1 MCLHSFHPT
10 NILLVYAVWCCPGVL
25 PYRKHLTQLVQEQ
38 LKQPAAQPASQ
49 QKSRVAF
56 VRSHPLPI
64 DASCCSEADAAD
76 AIRTAAAAA
85 DAAVEDDAAASSED
99 AASSSA
105 GKHLQEQQQF
115 EIEQLQQ
122 VSMAL

>member
-1 MCLHSFHPT
+1 MQF
-10 NILLVYAVWCCPGVL
+10 
-25 PYRKHLTQLVQEQ
+25 VQEQ
-38 LKQPAAQPASQ
+38 LKQPAATPANQ

-64 DASCCSEADAAD
+64 DASCCSEAAAD
-76 AIRTAAAAA
+76 AIRAAAAAA
-85 DAAVEDDAAASSED
+85 DAAFEDDAAASSED

-122 VSMAL
+122 VSTA

>member
-1 MCLHSFHPT
+1 V
-10 NILLVYAVWCCPGVL
+10 LLLWGFAR
-25 PYRKHLTQLVQEQ
+25 RKHLAQLLHEQ

-64 DASCCSEADAAD
+64 DASCCSEAAAD

-85 DAAVEDDAAASSED
+85 VAVTEDYAAASE
-99 AASSSA
+99 AALEGSA
-105 GKHLQEQQQF
+105 GKHLQEQQF
-115 EIEQLQQ
+115 ENERLQQ
-122 VSMAL
+122 VSMTAHKHCQC